1 MGTSRNDPSP
11 NTPPW
16 RMARAALGREQIGP
30 ERQIEALWRAAAADR
45 GERLEQAFA
54 EPVLASAC
62 AIAGRAGSV
71 VEALNGFDTAVA
83 EQGAAG
89 LAVDMGR
96 RALARTAAR
105 GGTAAE
111 FAGELFA
118 EAASYYAARDL
129 PSYVGAAGRVQSAA
143 DSLQLK
149 SEFRRVTKE
158 MVGRVGV
165 PATDPEGW
173 RRYVGGVLQTLTGTG
188 ARQ

>member
-30 ERQIEALWRAAAADR
+30 ERQVEALWRAAAADR
-45 GERLEQAFA
+45 GERLESAFA

-62 AIAGRAGSV
+62 AIVEGASSV
-71 VEALNGFDTAVA
+71 IDALNGFDSLVA
-83 EQGAAG
+83 ERGAAG

-96 RALARTAAR
+96 RALARATAK

-129 PSYVGAAGRVQSAA
+129 PSFIGAPGRVQSAA
-143 DSLQLK
+143 ESLQLK
-149 SEFRRVTKE
+149 SELRRVTKE
-158 MVGRVGV
+158 VVSQIGK
-165 PATDPEGW
+165 PSTDPEGW
-173 RRYVGGVLQTLTGTG
+173 RQYVGGVLNALTGRG
-188 ARQ
+188 GRQ